1 MFRVQVEKTIACAHQ
16 LYNYAG
22 PCEKLHGHNYRI
34 VVSYKGEELDG
45 FGMLVDFTDIKKLF
59 NAVLEPL
66 DHAFLNEI
74 PQFDG
79 ISPSAENIAR
89 HIYTELNRSPFERA
103 KLADVQVWETPTQ
116 AATYS
121 EAA

>member
-1 MFRVQVEKTIACAHQ
+1 MFSVQVEKTIACAHQ

-34 VVSYKGEELDG
+34 VISYHGEELDD
-45 FGMLVDFTDIKKLF
+45 FGMLVDFTDIKICF
-59 NAVLEPL
+59 NKVLERL
-66 DHAFLNEI
+66 DHAFLNEL
-74 PQFDG
+74 PEFEG

-89 HIYTELNRSPFERA
+89 HIYTELKKSPFERA
-103 KLADVQVWETPTQ
+103 FLRDVQVWETPTQ

-121 EAA
+121 E

>member
-1 MFRVQVEKTIACAHQ
+1 MFSVQVEKTIACAHQ

-34 VVSYKGEELDG
+34 VISYSGETLDD
-45 FGMLVDFTDIKKLF
+45 FGMLVDFTDIKACF
-59 NAVLEPL
+59 NKVLERL
-66 DHAFLNEI
+66 DHGFLNEL
-74 PQFDG
+74 PEFAG

-89 HIYTELNRSPFERA
+89 HVYQELKKTPFDRA
-103 KLADVQVWETPTQ
+103 ILRDVQVWETPTQ

-121 EAA
+121 E